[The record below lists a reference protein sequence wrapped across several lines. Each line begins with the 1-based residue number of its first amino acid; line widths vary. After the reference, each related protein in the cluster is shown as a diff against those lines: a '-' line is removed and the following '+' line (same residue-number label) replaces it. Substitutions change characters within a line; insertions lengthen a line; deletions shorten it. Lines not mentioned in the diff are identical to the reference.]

1 MGVEWKSNIDIA
13 DALERVADLLDT
25 QDAMPFRVAAYR
37 KAAAT
42 IAQQPESVAELLAT
56 QGEPGVRK
64 LPGVGKSIASSV
76 AEFVRTGR
84 MELLERLEGEVSP
97 EGLLAS
103 VPGIG
108 PELAKRIHA
117 ELGITTLEALELA
130 AHDGRL
136 ERVEGFG
143 PRRAEQVREVL
154 AARLGRNRRERERVR
169 THGPEDGPRP
179 SVALLLRVDA
189 DYRRR
194 AEAGELRLIAPK
206 RFNPSG
212 EAWLPVLREQV
223 EGWNLRA
230 LFSNTALA
238 HQQKTTHDW
247 VVLYFDQDDVEGQ
260 CTVVTAHGGPL
271 DGRRVVRGR
280 ESECLA
286 HYHGQGRAEPEAP
299 HAGA

>member
-42 IAQQPESVAELLAT
+42 VAQQPESVAELLTT

-64 LPGVGKSIASSV
+64 LPGVGKSIASAV

-280 ESECLA
+280 EAECLA
-286 HYHGQGRAEPEAP
+286 HYHGRGAAEPEAP

>member
-1 MGVEWKSNIDIA
+1 MGVEWKNNVDIA

-25 QDAMPFRVAAYR
+25 QDAMPYRVGAYR

-42 IAQQPESVAELLAT
+42 IATWPDSVAQVLASA
-56 QGEPGVRK
+56 GEAGLRE
-64 LPGVGKSIASSV
+64 LPGVGKSIAAAV
-76 AEFVRTGR
+76 AELVRTGR
-84 MELLERLEGEVSP
+84 MDLLERLEGQSSP

-108 PELAKRIHA
+108 PELAKRLHEA
-117 ELGITTLEALELA
+117 LDITTLEALELA

-154 AARLGRNRRERERVR
+154 AARLERNRRDREQARS
-169 THGPEDGPRP
+169 HGREDKPQP
-179 SVALLLRVDA
+179 PVELLLKVDA

-194 AEAGELRLIAPK
+194 SADGELRRIAPK

-212 EAWLPVLREQV
+212 EAWLPVLRERV
-223 EGWNLRA
+223 DGWNVRA

-247 VVLYFDQDDVEGQ
+247 VVLYYDQDEIRGQ
-260 CTVVTAHGGPL
+260 CTVVTAHGGAMN
-271 DGRRVVRGR
+271 GRRVIKGR
-280 ESECLA
+280 EDECLA
-286 HYHGQGRAEPEAP
+286 HYHRDEAEHEAP

>member
-25 QDAMPFRVAAYR
+25 QDAMPFRVGAYR

-42 IAQQPESVAELLAT
+42 LASWPDSVARVLAEH
-56 QGEPGVRK
+56 GEAGLRE
-64 LPGVGKSIASSV
+64 LPGVGKSIAAAV
-76 AEFVRTGR
+76 AQLVRTGR
-84 MELLERLEGEVSP
+84 MELLQRLEEEASP

-108 PELAKRIHA
+108 PELAKRIHEA
-117 ELGITTLEALELA
+117 LHITTLEALELA

-154 AARLGRNRRERERVR
+154 AARLGRNRRERERGR
-169 THGPEDGPRP
+169 PHGPEDGPRP
-179 SVALLLRVDA
+179 SVALLLKVDA

-194 AEAGELRLIAPK
+194 AAAGELRRIAPK

-212 EAWLPVLREQV
+212 EAWLPVMREHV
-223 EGWNLRA
+223 EGWTLRA

-238 HQQKTTHDW
+238 HQQEATHDW
-247 VVLYFDQDDVEGQ
+247 VVIYFDQDDVEGQ
-260 CTVVTAHGGPL
+260 HTVVTSHVGPL
-271 DGRRVVRGR
+271 NGRRVVRGR
-280 ESECLA
+280 EEECLA
-286 HYHGQGRAEPEAP
+286 YYAREDAAHEAP

>member
-1 MGVEWKSNIDIA
+1 MGVEWKNNIDIA

-25 QDAMPFRVAAYR
+25 QDAMPYRVGAYR

-42 IAQQPESVAELLAT
+42 IATWPDSVAHVLAAD
-56 QGEPGVRK
+56 GEAGLRK
-64 LPGVGKSIASSV
+64 LPGVGKSIAAAV
-76 AEFVRTGR
+76 AELVRTGR
-84 MELLERLEGEVSP
+84 MDLLERLEGEGSP

-108 PELAKRIHA
+108 PELAKRIHDA
-117 ELGITTLEALELA
+117 LDITTLEALELA

-154 AARLGRNRRERERVR
+154 AARLERNRRAREQARSHR
-169 THGPEDGPRP
+169 REDAPRP
-179 SVALLLRVDA
+179 SVEALLRVDA

-194 AEAGELRLIAPK
+194 SANGELRRIAPK

-212 EAWLPVLREQV
+212 EAWLPVMREHMD
-223 EGWNLRA
+223 GWNLRA

-238 HQQKTTHDW
+238 HRQKTTHDW
-247 VVLYFDQDDVEGQ
+247 VVLYYDQDDIRGQ

-271 DGRRVVRGR
+271 DGRRVVKGR
-280 ESECLA
+280 EDECLA
-286 HYHGQGRAEPEAP
+286 HYGRGKAEEHEAP

>member
-25 QDAMPFRVAAYR
+25 QDAMPYRVAAYR

-42 IAQQPESVAELLAT
+42 LAQQPDSVAELLASK
-56 QGEPGVRK
+56 GEPGLRE
-64 LPGVGKSIASSV
+64 LPGVGKSIAAAV

-108 PELAKRIHA
+108 PELAKRIHE

-179 SVALLLRVDA
+179 PVALLLRVDE

-194 AEAGELRLIAPK
+194 AEAGELRRIAPK

-223 EGWNLRA
+223 EGWNMRA

-247 VVLYFDQDDVEGQ
+247 VVLYFDQDDIEGQ

-280 ESECLA
+280 EAECLA
-286 HYHGQGRAEPEAP
+286 HYFGQRGAEPEAP

>member
-1 MGVEWKSNIDIA
+1 MGVEWKNNIDIA

-25 QDAMPFRVAAYR
+25 QDAMPYRVGAYR

-42 IAQQPESVAELLAT
+42 IATWPDSVAQVLAAG
-56 QGEPGVRK
+56 GEAGLRE
-64 LPGVGKSIASSV
+64 LPGVGKSIAAAV
-76 AEFVRTGR
+76 AELVRTGR
-84 MELLERLEGEVSP
+84 MDLLERLEGQTSP

-108 PELAKRIHA
+108 PELAKRIHEA
-117 ELGITTLEALELA
+117 LDITTLEALELA

-143 PRRAEQVREVL
+143 PRRAEQVRELL
-154 AARLGRNRRERERVR
+154 AARLERNRREREQARSHV
-169 THGPEDGPRP
+169 HEDVPRP
-179 SVALLLRVDA
+179 PVGLMLKVDA

-194 AEAGELRLIAPK
+194 AADGELRRIAPK

-212 EAWLPVLREQV
+212 EAWLPVMRERV
-223 EGWNLRA
+223 DGWNMRA

-238 HQQKTTHDW
+238 HRQKTTHDW
-247 VVLYFDQDDVEGQ
+247 VVIYYEQDDLRGQ
-260 CTVVTAHGGPL
+260 GTVVTAHGGPM
-271 DGRRVVRGR
+271 DGRRVVKGR
-280 ESECLA
+280 EDECRAYYA
-286 HYHGQGRAEPEAP
+286 HGEAEHEAP